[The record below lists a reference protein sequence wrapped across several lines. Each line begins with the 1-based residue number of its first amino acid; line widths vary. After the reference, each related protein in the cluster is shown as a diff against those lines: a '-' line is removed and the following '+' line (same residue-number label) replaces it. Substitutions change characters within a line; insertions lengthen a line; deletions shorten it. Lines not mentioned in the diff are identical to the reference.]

1 MAAIWKRS
9 IGLDALNALGE
20 NSLVAH
26 VGIVF
31 TVIGDDYLEATMPV
45 DARTHQPF
53 GLLHGGASVVL
64 AESMGSIAG
73 YMCVDEG
80 SSVVGVEVNASHHR
94 AVSSGEVR
102 GICRPLHL
110 GSRSQVWQIEIRNK
124 RDQLCC
130 SARLSV
136 AVLG

>member
-1 MAAIWKRS
+1 MAIWKRS
-9 IGLDALNALGE
+9 IELDELNRMGE
-20 NSLVAH
+20 NSMLAH
-26 VGIVF
+26 LGIVF
-31 TVIGDDYLEATMPV
+31 TVIGDDYLEAIMPV
-45 DARTHQPF
+45 DTRTQQPF

-73 YMCVDEG
+73 YLSVEEG
-80 SSVVGVEVNASHHR
+80 KSVVGIEVSASHHR

-110 GSRSQVWQIEIRNK
+110 GARNQSWQIEIRNG

-130 SARLSV
+130 SSRLTV

>member
-1 MAAIWKRS
+1 MAIWKRS
-9 IGLDALNALGE
+9 VDVETLNKMGE

-31 TVIGDDYLEATMPV
+31 TTIGEDYLEATMPV

-73 YMCVDEG
+73 YLSIEEG
-80 SSVVGVEVNASHHR
+80 KSVVGIEVSASHHR

-110 GSRSQVWQIEIRNK
+110 GARNQSWQIEIRNT

-130 SARLSV
+130 TSRLTV

>member
-1 MAAIWKRS
+1 MAIWKRS
-9 IGLDALNALGE
+9 VDVETLNKMGE

-31 TVIGDDYLEATMPV
+31 TTIGEDYLEATMPV

-73 YMCVDEG
+73 YLSIEEG
-80 SSVVGVEVNASHHR
+80 KSVVGIEVSASHHR

-110 GSRSQVWQIEIRNK
+110 GARNQSWQIEIRNA

-130 SARLSV
+130 TSRLTV
-136 AVLG
+136 AVLS

>member
-1 MAAIWKRS
+1 MAIWKRS
-9 IGLDALNALGE
+9 VDVETLNKMGE

-26 VGIVF
+26 LGIVF
-31 TVIGDDYLEATMPV
+31 TTIGEDYLEATMPV
-45 DARTHQPF
+45 DARTQQPF

-64 AESMGSIAG
+64 AESLGSIAG
-73 YMCVDEG
+73 YLSIEDG
-80 SSVVGVEVNASHHR
+80 KSVVGIEVSASHHR
-94 AVSSGEVR
+94 AVSSGEVY

-110 GSRSQVWQIEIRNK
+110 GARNQSWQIEIRNV

-130 SARLSV
+130 TSRLTV

>member
-1 MAAIWKRS
+1 MAMWKRS
-9 IGLDALNALGE
+9 IDLETLNKLGE

-31 TVIGDDYLEATMPV
+31 TVIGEDYLEATMPV
-45 DARTHQPF
+45 DVRTQQPF

-73 YMCVDEG
+73 YLSIEEG
-80 SSVVGVEVNASHHR
+80 KSVVGIEVSASHHR

-110 GSRSQVWQIEIRNK
+110 GARNQSWQIEIRNA

-130 SARLSV
+130 TSRLTV

>member
-1 MAAIWKRS
+1 MAIWKRS
-9 IGLDALNALGE
+9 MTLAELNALGQ

-26 VGIVF
+26 LGIVF
-31 TVIGDDYLEATMPV
+31 TAIGDETLEATMPV

-73 YMCVDEG
+73 YLCVGEG
-80 SSVVGVEVNASHHR
+80 KSVVGIEVNASHHR

-102 GICRPLHL
+102 GVCRPLHL
-110 GSRSQVWQIEIRNK
+110 GARNQTWQIEIHNQ

-130 SARLSV
+130 SSRLTV
-136 AVLG
+136 AVMG

>member
-1 MAAIWKRS
+1 MSAIWKRT
-9 IGLDALNALGE
+9 LTLEQLNALGE

-26 VGIVF
+26 LGIYF
-31 TVIGDDYLEATMPV
+31 TAINAESLEATMPV
-45 DARTHQPF
+45 DARTRQPF

-73 YMCVDEG
+73 YLCVEEG
-80 SSVVGVEVNASHHR
+80 KSVVGIEVNASHHR

-110 GSRSQVWQIEIRNK
+110 GARNQTWQIEIRNA

-130 SARLSV
+130 SARLTV
-136 AVLG
+136 AVMG

>member
-1 MAAIWKRS
+1 MAIWKRS
-9 IGLDALNALGE
+9 VDVETLNKMGE

-31 TVIGDDYLEATMPV
+31 TNIGEDYLEVTMPV

-73 YMCVDEG
+73 YLSIEEG
-80 SSVVGVEVNASHHR
+80 KSVVGIEVSASHHR

-110 GSRSQVWQIEIRNK
+110 GARNQSWQIEIRNA

-130 SARLSV
+130 TSRLTV

>member
-1 MAAIWKRS
+1 MAMWKRS
-9 IGLDALNALGE
+9 IDLETLNKLGE

-31 TVIGDDYLEATMPV
+31 TVIGEDYLEAIMPV
-45 DARTHQPF
+45 DVRTQQPF

-73 YMCVDEG
+73 YLSIEEG
-80 SSVVGVEVNASHHR
+80 KSVVGIEVSASHHR

-110 GSRSQVWQIEIRNK
+110 GARNQSWQIEIRNA

-130 SARLSV
+130 TSRLTV

>member
-1 MAAIWKRS
+1 MVIWKRS
-9 IGLDALNALGE
+9 VDVETLNKMGE

-31 TVIGDDYLEATMPV
+31 TTIGEDYLEATMPV
-45 DARTHQPF
+45 DARTQQPF

-73 YMCVDEG
+73 YLSIEEG
-80 SSVVGVEVNASHHR
+80 KSVVGIEVSASHHR

-110 GSRSQVWQIEIRNK
+110 GARNQSWQIEIRNA

-130 SARLSV
+130 TSRLTV

>member
-1 MAAIWKRS
+1 MTAIWKRT
-9 IGLDALNALGE
+9 LTLAELNALGQ
-20 NSLVAH
+20 NSLVSH
-26 VGIVF
+26 LGIVF
-31 TVIGDDYLEATMPV
+31 TAIGDDALEATMPV

-73 YMCVDEG
+73 YLCVEEG
-80 SSVVGVEVNASHHR
+80 KTVVGIEVNASHHR

-110 GSRSQVWQIEIRNK
+110 GGRNQTWQIEIRNQ

-130 SARLSV
+130 SARLTV
-136 AVLG
+136 AVMG

>member
-1 MAAIWKRS
+1 MAIWKRS
-9 IGLDALNALGE
+9 VDVETLNKMGE

-31 TVIGDDYLEATMPV
+31 TNIGEDYLEATMPV

-73 YMCVDEG
+73 YLSIEEG
-80 SSVVGVEVNASHHR
+80 KSVVGIEVSASHHR

-110 GSRSQVWQIEIRNK
+110 GARNQSWQIEIRNA
-124 RDQLCC
+124 RNQLCC
-130 SARLSV
+130 TSRLTV

>member
-1 MAAIWKRS
+1 MAIWKRS
-9 IGLDALNALGE
+9 VDVETLNKMGE

-31 TVIGDDYLEATMPV
+31 TTIGEDYLEATMPV
-45 DARTHQPF
+45 DARTQQPF

-73 YMCVDEG
+73 YLSIEEG
-80 SSVVGVEVNASHHR
+80 KSVVGIEVSASHHR

-110 GSRSQVWQIEIRNK
+110 GARNQSWQIEIRNV

-130 SARLSV
+130 TSRLTV

>member
-1 MAAIWKRS
+1 MAIWKRS
-9 IGLDALNALGE
+9 VDLETLNKLGE

-31 TVIGDDYLEATMPV
+31 TVMGEDYLEATMPV
-45 DARTHQPF
+45 DARTQQPF

-73 YMCVDEG
+73 YLSIEEG
-80 SSVVGVEVNASHHR
+80 KSVVGIEVSASHHR

-110 GSRSQVWQIEIRNK
+110 GARNQSWQIEIRNA
-124 RDQLCC
+124 RNQLCC
-130 SARLSV
+130 TSRLTV

>member
-1 MAAIWKRS
+1 MAIWKRS
-9 IGLDALNALGE
+9 VDVETLNKMGE

-31 TVIGDDYLEATMPV
+31 TTIGEDYLEATMPV

-73 YMCVDEG
+73 YLSIEEG
-80 SSVVGVEVNASHHR
+80 KSVVGIEVSASHHR

-110 GSRSQVWQIEIRNK
+110 GARNQSWQIEIRNA
-124 RDQLCC
+124 RNQLCC
-130 SARLSV
+130 TSRLTV

>member
-1 MAAIWKRS
+1 MAIWKRS
-9 IGLDALNALGE
+9 VDIETLNKMGE

-31 TVIGDDYLEATMPV
+31 TTIGEDYLEATMPV
-45 DARTHQPF
+45 NARTQQPF

-73 YMCVDEG
+73 YLSIEEG
-80 SSVVGVEVNASHHR
+80 KSVVGIEVSASHHR

-110 GSRSQVWQIEIRNK
+110 GARNQSWQIEIRNA

-130 SARLSV
+130 TSRLTV

>member
-1 MAAIWKRS
+1 MAIWKRS
-9 IGLDALNALGE
+9 VDVETLNKMGE

-31 TVIGDDYLEATMPV
+31 TNIGEDYLEATMPV

-73 YMCVDEG
+73 YLSIEEG
-80 SSVVGVEVNASHHR
+80 KSVVGIEVSASHHR

-110 GSRSQVWQIEIRNK
+110 GARNQSWQIEIRNT

-130 SARLSV
+130 TSRLTV

>member
-1 MAAIWKRS
+1 MAIWKRS
-9 IGLDALNALGE
+9 VDLETLNKMGE

-31 TVIGDDYLEATMPV
+31 TTIGEDYLEATMPV
-45 DARTHQPF
+45 DARTQQPF

-73 YMCVDEG
+73 YLSIEDG
-80 SSVVGVEVNASHHR
+80 KSVVGIEVSASHHR

-110 GSRSQVWQIEIRNK
+110 GARNQSWQIEIRNT

-130 SARLSV
+130 TSRLTV

>member
-1 MAAIWKRS
+1 MAIWKRETD
-9 IGLDALNALGE
+9 LDALNAVGE

-26 VGIVF
+26 IGIRF
-31 TVIGDDYLEATMPV
+31 TAIGDDYLEAVMPV

-73 YMCVDEG
+73 YLCTEEG
-80 SSVVGVEVNASHHR
+80 KSVVGIEVNASHHR
-94 AVSSGEVR
+94 SVSSGEVR
-102 GICRPLHL
+102 GICRPLHI
-110 GSRSQVWQIEIRNK
+110 GSRNQVWQIEIRNA
-124 RDQLCC
+124 RGQLCC
-130 SARLSV
+130 SSRLTV

>member
-1 MAAIWKRS
+1 MAIWKRS
-9 IGLDALNALGE
+9 VDVETLNKMGE

-31 TVIGDDYLEATMPV
+31 TTIGEDYLEATMPV
-45 DARTHQPF
+45 DARTQQPF

-73 YMCVDEG
+73 YLSIEDG
-80 SSVVGVEVNASHHR
+80 KSVVGIEVSASHHR

-110 GSRSQVWQIEIRNK
+110 GARNQSWQIEIRNV

-130 SARLSV
+130 TSRLTV

>member
-1 MAAIWKRS
+1 MAIWKRETD
-9 IGLDALNALGE
+9 LDALNAIGE

-26 VGIVF
+26 IGIRF
-31 TVIGDDYLEATMPV
+31 TAIGDDYLEAMMPV

-73 YMCVDEG
+73 YLCTEEG
-80 SSVVGVEVNASHHR
+80 KSVVGIEVNASHHR
-94 AVSSGEVR
+94 SVSSGEVR
-102 GICRPLHL
+102 GICRPLHI
-110 GSRSQVWQIEIRNK
+110 GSRNQVWQIEIRNA
-124 RDQLCC
+124 RGQLCC
-130 SARLSV
+130 SSRLTV

>member
-1 MAAIWKRS
+1 MAIWKREFDLAS
-9 IGLDALNALGE
+9 LNKIGE

-26 VGIVF
+26 IGIVF
-31 TVIGDDYLEATMPV
+31 TVGGEECLEATMRV
-45 DARTHQPF
+45 ESRTQQPF

-73 YMCVDEG
+73 YLSVEEG
-80 SSVVGVEVNASHHR
+80 KSVVGIEVSASHHR

-110 GSRSQVWQIEIRNK
+110 GARNQSWEIEIRNG

-130 SARLSV
+130 TSRLTV

>member
-1 MAAIWKRS
+1 MAIWKRS
-9 IGLDALNALGE
+9 VDLETLNKMGE

-26 VGIVF
+26 LGIVF
-31 TVIGDDYLEATMPV
+31 TTIGEDYLEATMPV
-45 DARTHQPF
+45 DARTQQPF

-73 YMCVDEG
+73 YLSIEEG
-80 SSVVGVEVNASHHR
+80 KSVVGIEVSASHHR
-94 AVSSGEVR
+94 AVSSGEVH

-110 GSRSQVWQIEIRNK
+110 GGRNQSWQIEIRNA

-130 SARLSV
+130 TSRLTV

>member
-1 MAAIWKRS
+1 MAIWKRS
-9 IGLDALNALGE
+9 VDLETLNKMGE

-26 VGIVF
+26 LGIVF
-31 TVIGDDYLEATMPV
+31 TTIGEDYLEATMPV
-45 DARTHQPF
+45 DARTQQPF

-73 YMCVDEG
+73 SLSIEQG
-80 SSVVGVEVNASHHR
+80 KSVVGIEVSASHHR
-94 AVSSGEVR
+94 AVSSGEVH

-110 GSRSQVWQIEIRNK
+110 GARNQSWQIEIRNA

-130 SARLSV
+130 TSRLTV

>member
-136 AVLG
+136 AVIG

>member
-1 MAAIWKRS
+1 MAIWKRS
-9 IGLDALNALGE
+9 VDLETLNKMGE

-26 VGIVF
+26 LGIVF
-31 TVIGDDYLEATMPV
+31 TTIGEDYLEATMPV
-45 DARTHQPF
+45 DARTQQPF

-64 AESMGSIAG
+64 AESMGSIAS
-73 YMCVDEG
+73 YLSIEEG
-80 SSVVGVEVNASHHR
+80 KSVVGIEVSASHHR
-94 AVSSGEVR
+94 AVSSGEVH

-110 GSRSQVWQIEIRNK
+110 GGRNQSWQIEIRNA

-130 SARLSV
+130 TSRLTV

>member
-1 MAAIWKRS
+1 MAIWKRS
-9 IGLDALNALGE
+9 VDVETLNKMGE

-31 TVIGDDYLEATMPV
+31 TNIGEDYLEATMPV

-73 YMCVDEG
+73 YLSIEEG
-80 SSVVGVEVNASHHR
+80 KSVVGIEVSASHHR

-110 GSRSQVWQIEIRNK
+110 GARNQSWQIEIRNA

-130 SARLSV
+130 TSRLTV

>member
-1 MAAIWKRS
+1 MAIWKRS
-9 IGLDALNALGE
+9 VDIETLNKMGE

-31 TVIGDDYLEATMPV
+31 TTIGEDYLEATMPV
-45 DARTHQPF
+45 DARTQQPF

-73 YMCVDEG
+73 YLSIEEG
-80 SSVVGVEVNASHHR
+80 KSVVGIEVSASHHR
-94 AVSSGEVR
+94 AVSSGEVC

-110 GSRSQVWQIEIRNK
+110 GARNQSWQIEIRNA

-130 SARLSV
+130 TSRLTV

>member
-1 MAAIWKRS
+1 MAIWKRS
-9 IGLDALNALGE
+9 VDVETLNKMGE

-31 TVIGDDYLEATMPV
+31 TTIGEDYLEATMPV
-45 DARTHQPF
+45 DARTQQPF

-73 YMCVDEG
+73 YLSIEEG
-80 SSVVGVEVNASHHR
+80 KSVVGIEVSASHHR

-110 GSRSQVWQIEIRNK
+110 GARNQSWQIEIRNA
-124 RDQLCC
+124 RNQLCC
-130 SARLSV
+130 TSRLTV
-136 AVLG
+136 AVLS

>member
-1 MAAIWKRS
+1 MAMWKRS
-9 IGLDALNALGE
+9 IDLETLNKLGE

-31 TVIGDDYLEATMPV
+31 TVIGEDHLEATMPV
-45 DARTHQPF
+45 DVRTQQPF

-73 YMCVDEG
+73 YLSIEEG
-80 SSVVGVEVNASHHR
+80 KSVVGIEVSASHHR

-110 GSRSQVWQIEIRNK
+110 GARNQSWQIEIRNA

-130 SARLSV
+130 TSRLTV

>member
-1 MAAIWKRS
+1 MAIWKRS
-9 IGLDALNALGE
+9 VDVETLNKMGE

-26 VGIVF
+26 LGIVF
-31 TVIGDDYLEATMPV
+31 TTIGEDYLEATMPV
-45 DARTHQPF
+45 DARTQQPF

-73 YMCVDEG
+73 YLSIEDG
-80 SSVVGVEVNASHHR
+80 KSVVGIEVSASHHR

-110 GSRSQVWQIEIRNK
+110 GARNQSWQIEIRNT

-130 SARLSV
+130 TSRLTV

>member
-1 MAAIWKRS
+1 MAIWKRS
-9 IGLDALNALGE
+9 ITLAELNALGQ

-26 VGIVF
+26 LGIVF
-31 TVIGDDYLEATMPV
+31 TAIGDETLEATMPV

-73 YMCVDEG
+73 YLCVEEG
-80 SSVVGVEVNASHHR
+80 KSVVGIEVNASHHR

-102 GICRPLHL
+102 GICRALHL
-110 GSRSQVWQIEIRNK
+110 GARNQTWQIEIRNQ

-130 SARLSV
+130 SSRLTV
-136 AVLG
+136 AVMG